1 MASTATL
8 TALTRAGGKNNGL
21 QLNCKSYRH
30 QGAKTDR
37 RLNKGTHMQDGCT
50 PFFSCKHR
58 EDRPRPLIG
67 YFTFSPIQDV
77 SVLCTEPANETLRT
91 ADSDSKKKK
100 KSNYLQYTKKLTKA
114 QRITIDRYTITK
126 IFALL
131 AGAIK
136 RWEALEKQMVR
147 LTTNSVWG
155 HPVNICSLWWA
166 FNIWICEDDFLY
178 ASGINRIPCINLDS
192 NAQLHSYKHSYVLNI
207 NISIHENNCRV
218 SGGNNCISYH
228 IGQVRYKLHTC

>member
-1 MASTATL
+1 MHTFFFLQAQRGQAQTSHWILHIFAHPGRLCPLYRASKWDTA
-8 TALTRAGGKNNGL
+8 NSW
-21 QLNCKSYRH
+21 QW
-30 QGAKTDR
+30 Q
-37 RLNKGTHMQDGCT
+37 Q
-50 PFFSCKHR
+50 
-58 EDRPRPLIG
+58 
-67 YFTFSPIQDV
+67 
-77 SVLCTEPANETLRT
+77 
-91 ADSDSKKKK
+91 KKK
-100 KSNYLQYTKKLTKA
+100 KSNYLQYKKKWRKT
-114 QRITIDRYTITK
+114 QIITIYRYTITK

-207 NISIHENNCRV
+207 NKSIHENNCRV

-228 IGQVRYKLHTC
+228 IGQVRYKWHTC